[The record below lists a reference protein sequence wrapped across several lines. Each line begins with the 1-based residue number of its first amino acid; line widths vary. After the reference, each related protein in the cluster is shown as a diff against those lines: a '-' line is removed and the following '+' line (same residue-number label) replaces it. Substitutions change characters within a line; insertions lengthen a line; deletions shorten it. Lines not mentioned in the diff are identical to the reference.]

1 MTTSNHRPYT
11 YPEGRI
17 DIPSGSG
24 REGAVKYTDY
34 AIGEFLRQAK
44 TKPWFDR
51 TVFVFVADHNA
62 GSAGKQDLPIENYHI
77 PLFVYS
83 PANIPAAEV
92 STVASQIDLAPT
104 LLGLLQVDYTSTF
117 FGRDLL
123 SGPPWPGRAVIGNYQ
138 HLGLYDGERLFILSP
153 RQGLREVKS
162 EDGSTVRATLDE
174 SGIRRAVAYYQG
186 ASALFRQRR
195 LGPLG

>member
-1 MTTSNHRPYT
+1 M
-11 YPEGRI
+11 
-17 DIPSGSG
+17 
-24 REGAVKYTDY
+24 
-34 AIGEFLRQAK
+34 
-44 TKPWFDR
+44 
-51 TVFVFVADHNA
+51 
-62 GSAGKQDLPIENYHI
+62 
-77 PLFVYS
+77 
-83 PANIPAAEV
+83 
-92 STVASQIDLAPT
+92 
-104 LLGLLQVDYTSTF
+104 
-117 FGRDLL
+117 
-123 SGPPWPGRAVIGNYQ
+123 IGNYQ